1 MDVTWVNVQ
10 YDKDNEKM
18 YDGTSDS
25 TIERIS
31 IGSETIKIYYNHE
44 SERHESY
51 VRIILINNIVGY
63 EYPII
68 RGRGI

>member
-10 YDKDNEKM
+10 YDIDNEKM
-18 YDGTSDS
+18 YDGISDN

-31 IGSETIKIYYNHE
+31 IGSETIKIYYNQE
-44 SERHESY
+44 SVRNETY
-51 VRIILINNIVGY
+51 VKIILISNIAGY
-63 EYPII
+63 EYPIV

>member
-10 YDKDNEKM
+10 YDINNEKM
-18 YDGTSDS
+18 YESTSDK

-31 IGSETIKIYYNHE
+31 IGSETIKIYYNNE
-44 SERHESY
+44 SERHETY
-51 VRIILINNIVGY
+51 VKIILINNIAGY